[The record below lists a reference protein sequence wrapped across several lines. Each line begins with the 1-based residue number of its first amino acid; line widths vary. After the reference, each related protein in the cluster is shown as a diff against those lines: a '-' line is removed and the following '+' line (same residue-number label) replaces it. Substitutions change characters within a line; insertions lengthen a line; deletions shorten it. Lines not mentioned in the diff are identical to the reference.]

1 MLAPKPDP
9 EAGGTRMAVSAADHP
24 IAIQPEPRCVRV
36 LAGGQVLAETKR
48 ALSLREASYPPV
60 LYIPRD
66 DARMDFLRP
75 SSHRT
80 HCPHKGEASY
90 FSICLPT
97 GLEPDAVWSY
107 ESPLPAV
114 AEIAGHLAFYP
125 SRVDAIEIR

>member
-1 MLAPKPDP
+1 MP
-9 EAGGTRMAVSAADHP
+9 EAASDHP
-24 IAIQPEPRCVRV
+24 IEISPEPRRVRV
-36 LAGGQVLAETKR
+36 VAGGQVIAQTTR
-48 ALSLREASYPPV
+48 ALSLREASYPTV
-60 LYIPRD
+60 LYIPRE

-75 SSHRT
+75 SGHRT

-107 ESPLPAV
+107 EKPLPDV

-125 SRVDAIEIR
+125 NRVDAIEVG